1 MREPQWARSVWSQ
14 TNSIYW
20 HSMGGG
26 LWCILCNALGRAKH
40 DVLKGPWFFFLMQP
54 DSAQETKRER
64 ADDAGCQR
72 FTSFKPGK
80 EKNDGLLWRAHVA
93 RTVMPDTKNLSQV
106 RRYSRASRCLR
117 RLDFYVESGDIV
129 ERIAGSLMYH
139 PAVTNI
145 HFVSKTR

>member
-1 MREPQWARSVWSQ
+1 
-14 TNSIYW
+14 
-20 HSMGGG
+20 
-26 LWCILCNALGRAKH
+26 
-40 DVLKGPWFFFLMQP
+40 MQP

-72 FTSFKPGK
+72 FYIIQTRKRK
-80 EKNDGLLWRAHVA
+80 KNDGLLWRAHVA

-139 PAVTNI
+139 PAVTTI
-145 HFVSKTR
+145 RFVSKTR